1 MLFDF
6 FLLVWFLLFAIGVPP
21 EPKVIQTTAGLGNW
35 PPHPVCH
42 HHHHLGRYINVRLRT
57 VGGLVNKIFV
67 LKMPFPTISRKRSF
81 RPGRL
86 GVVEKMGEIGRKWRL
101 TTTLMAPLLLC
112 I

>member
-81 RPGRL
+81 RSGQR
-86 GVVEKMGEIGRKWRL
+86 GGGKKWEK
-101 TTTLMAPLLLC
+101 
-112 I
+112 